1 MVAALKGVVAAL
13 EGVVAA
19 LEGGGQVVDVG
30 GGQAQRLDLGQLPVL
45 GVGRDQVP
53 AINYNHIYI

>member
-1 MVAALKGVVAAL
+1 M
-13 EGVVAA
+13 VAA

-45 GVGRDQVP
+45 GVGRD
-53 AINYNHIYI
+53 